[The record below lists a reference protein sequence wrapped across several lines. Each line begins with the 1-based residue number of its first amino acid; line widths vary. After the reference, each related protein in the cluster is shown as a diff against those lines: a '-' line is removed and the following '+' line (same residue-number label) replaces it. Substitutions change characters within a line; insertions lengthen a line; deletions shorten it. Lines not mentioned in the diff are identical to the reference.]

1 MNDKVISEYI
11 EKIVLTNGIS
21 KKTGNAYEYV
31 NIVFKGGYSVPLF
44 LNNDQMYIVKNV
56 ICKD

>member
-1 MNDKVISEYI
+1 MDEKIISQYI
-11 EKIVLTNGIS
+11 EKVVLAGGVS
-21 KKTGNAYEYV
+21 KKTGNPYEYV

-56 ICKD
+56 ICKE